1 MNNVIDTVQ
10 LDMDGVLVDLD
21 STLARI
27 DGYTCPLAWF
37 RAYFKGSDE
46 DSIRHFYYEKIKAS
60 LFDKKVF
67 EEAEPMQDFMQMF
80 SFILRLKSNGYKV
93 NILSSKMKNE
103 LSDEVY
109 RQKMIWLERQ
119 NLTKI
124 VDNIYIVNGQE
135 DKVNYSSDKSLLID
149 DLQYTCQIMS
159 EHGLKSI
166 NHRSAT
172 QTIKEFGALYKLV

>member
-1 MNNVIDTVQ
+1 MSEIDTIQ
-10 LDMDGVLVDLD
+10 IDMDGVLVDLD
-21 STLARI
+21 KTLAAI
-27 DGYTCPLAWF
+27 DGFTCPLAWF
-37 RAYFKGSDE
+37 RREFTGITE
-46 DSIRHFYYEKIKAS
+46 NSIRDFYYNKIKVS
-60 LFDKKVF
+60 LEDRKVF
-67 EEAEPMQDFMQMF
+67 EEAEPMADFMQMF
-80 SFILRLKSNGYKV
+80 SFILRLKSNGYQV

-135 DKVNYSSDKSLLID
+135 DKVNYSSANSLLID
-149 DLQYTCQIMS
+149 DLQFTCDLMS
-159 EHGLKSI
+159 KAGFKTI